1 MKTLHI
7 IALSILVYK
16 NIYLHL
22 WFHQGKD
29 KIVMLLE
36 KNKDSLQDVWEREKL
51 SHRLLLDIEQ
61 GSDLFSLKELNI
73 ELLNTVLEPSSL
85 CILLEKIIA
94 LKYFLKLHFFKF
106 HSLD

>member
-1 MKTLHI
+1 MKTMHI

-29 KIVMLLE
+29 QIVMLLE

-85 CILLEKIIA
+85 CILLEKNNC
-94 LKYFLKLHFFKF
+94 FKIF
-106 HSLD
+106 S